1 MTKHNTLI
9 TLCVLNNVL
18 LTLTILLLPIISSF
32 TIIHNTNTNNN
43 NNLSSR
49 LISLSSRSSSNLD
62 TDDDDDD
69 DTATAAAVDNNK
81 YKGLI
86 QKYQRRSHL
95 LEEAL
100 IKERNVTRKFRTR
113 VKLLEQKQLL
123 LLWNNNKNDD
133 SSSSSKLFEAASVVH
148 LIDNEKEVELNDR
161 SDQRQRYYRRLEIQ
175 EEEFNRML
183 KEKTVLLNQLSKL
196 KLQLKHQSKQSEEEL
211 NEIEGALFKVEK
223 ELKAERLYW
232 HSREEELVN
241 KVKML
246 MDEVVSLEEGSLL
259 STQVVSDDASVV
271 GSMMSESSSVVS
283 THIIKKVEEEEKEE
297 EDDTQ
302 KVEEE
307 QRKQIKILSKR
318 VALLQEQL
326 TRQRQIGSIRKVEQS
341 SLQDQVQRRIFRER
355 DIEICCY
362 GAADVIGIGSAASVV
377 TNTTCT
383 ATSNTMMAK
392 HKHKFHKII
401 INSAPIVRT
410 AINIRYIFIIIIICL
425 IPKNGVCIYYDLV
438 KFNKNKNEC
447 VCVCVW
453 NECRYTVFV

>member
-32 TIIHNTNTNNN
+32 TIIHNTNTNTNTNN
-43 NNLSSR
+43 NKNNLSSR

-62 TDDDDDD
+62 TDDDDD
-69 DTATAAAVDNNK
+69 TAAVSVVNNK

-123 LLWNNNKNDD
+123 LLWNNNKNDDD

-196 KLQLKHQSKQSEEEL
+196 KLQLKRQS
-211 NEIEGALFKVEK
+211 
-223 ELKAERLYW
+223 LY
-232 HSREEELVN
+232 
-241 KVKML
+241 
-246 MDEVVSLEEGSLL
+246 
-259 STQVVSDDASVV
+259 
-271 GSMMSESSSVVS
+271 
-283 THIIKKVEEEEKEE
+283 
-297 EDDTQ
+297 
-302 KVEEE
+302 
-307 QRKQIKILSKR
+307 IL
-318 VALLQEQL
+318 
-326 TRQRQIGSIRKVEQS
+326 
-341 SLQDQVQRRIFRER
+341 
-355 DIEICCY
+355 
-362 GAADVIGIGSAASVV
+362 
-377 TNTTCT
+377 
-383 ATSNTMMAK
+383 
-392 HKHKFHKII
+392 
-401 INSAPIVRT
+401 
-410 AINIRYIFIIIIICL
+410 
-425 IPKNGVCIYYDLV
+425 
-438 KFNKNKNEC
+438 
-447 VCVCVW
+447 
-453 NECRYTVFV
+453 

>member
-1 MTKHNTLI
+1 LTSIEIEHSMSDIGDWFAVFSINKNKNRNPTQTMTKHNTLI

-49 LISLSSRSSSNLD
+49 LISLSSRRSSNLD
-62 TDDDDDD
+62 TDDDDD
-69 DTATAAAVDNNK
+69 TAAVSVDNNK

-123 LLWNNNKNDD
+123 LLWNNNKNDDD

-196 KLQLKHQSKQSEEEL
+196 KLQL
-211 NEIEGALFKVEK
+211 N
-223 ELKAERLYW
+223 
-232 HSREEELVN
+232 
-241 KVKML
+241 
-246 MDEVVSLEEGSLL
+246 
-259 STQVVSDDASVV
+259 
-271 GSMMSESSSVVS
+271 
-283 THIIKKVEEEEKEE
+283 
-297 EDDTQ
+297 
-302 KVEEE
+302 
-307 QRKQIKILSKR
+307 
-318 VALLQEQL
+318 
-326 TRQRQIGSIRKVEQS
+326 
-341 SLQDQVQRRIFRER
+341 
-355 DIEICCY
+355 
-362 GAADVIGIGSAASVV
+362 
-377 TNTTCT
+377 
-383 ATSNTMMAK
+383 
-392 HKHKFHKII
+392 
-401 INSAPIVRT
+401 
-410 AINIRYIFIIIIICL
+410 
-425 IPKNGVCIYYDLV
+425 
-438 KFNKNKNEC
+438 FN
-447 VCVCVW
+447 
-453 NECRYTVFV
+453 